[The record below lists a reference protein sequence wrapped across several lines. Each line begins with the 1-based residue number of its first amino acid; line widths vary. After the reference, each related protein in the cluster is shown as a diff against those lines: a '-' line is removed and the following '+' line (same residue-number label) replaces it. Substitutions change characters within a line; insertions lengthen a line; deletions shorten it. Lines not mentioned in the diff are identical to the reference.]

1 MDIKQAQKII
11 DQAEA
16 AEKVLAKHRE
26 QQIRNAYKQFDGIA
40 SNAELIT
47 ALQNLQR
54 EAKRR
59 TRTKVT
65 ADVVS
70 RIKSLVTADVVSRIK
85 SLAKAG
91 QKSAGIAESVES
103 SYATVLNV
111 LKGKYDGLLR
121 AAVPTKSSKPR
132 QQRKTNNVKLAELTD
147 KEREL
152 IKKAKSPADIAELPK
167 GSKNAGK
174 KVMYALYASVKGV
187 KMRGGKAK

>member
-70 RIKSLVTADVVSRIK
+70 RIKSL
-85 SLAKAG
+85 AKAG

-132 QQRKTNNVKLAELTD
+132 QRRKTNNVKLAELTD

-152 IKKAKSPADIAELPK
+152 IKKAKSPADVAELPK